1 MPLVVPR
8 RTRAFAVARSS
19 SCLPAFLPAE
29 GSKGWLG
36 ISRGAVP
43 LPSSWPFLPQADV
56 SRTTICA
63 ACAALTTFET
73 IVRRTQ
79 EGVAAMSA
87 SECAAA
93 AMGVQT
99 AAAAVAG
106 ALHGLAGTDEPP
118 PKRQKKRPAAAKAA
132 TATETPGSS
141 LNFPQ
146 KEAVL
151 RVDQGGHGQGGGAVG
166 RDLPAGSEV

>member
-1 MPLVVPR
+1 MVPR

-19 SCLPAFLPAE
+19 SCLPAFLPPE

-43 LPSSWPFLPQADV
+43 LPSSWPFPQADV
-56 SRTTICA
+56 SRTTMD
-63 ACAALTTFET
+63 AALTTFET

-79 EGVAAMSA
+79 EDAAAMSA

-99 AAAAVAG
+99 AAAAVAA
-106 ALHGLAGTDEPP
+106 ALHGLEETDEPP
-118 PKRQKKRPAAAKAA
+118 PKRQKKQRPAAAKAA
-132 TATETPGSS
+132 TATEIPGSS

-146 KEAVL
+146 AEAAL
-151 RVDQGGHGQGGGAVG
+151 GVDEGGHGQGGGAAG